1 MNTCS
6 RTMQGWGPC
15 VMVAHAIASHVRV
28 HSVARSKVCVFR
40 CQRNTMFLPAHSR
53 THRVDLHVQPR
64 GICFC
69 LNVSAGQCLLL
80 LFYNPQK
87 LFSNGPAHPVCG
99 EKRLQ
104 ASLFHP
110 FSSESCQLN
119 NIHMPEAEFFLQSS
133 LWLSLQRYAAKYRSQ
148 KSKNAGFAFWKHA
161 RY

>member
-40 CQRNTMFLPAHSR
+40 CQRNTMFLPAHSQ

-64 GICFC
+64 GMCFC
-69 LNVSAGQCLLL
+69 LNVSAGQCLLIYFTIL
-80 LFYNPQK
+80 RCYPPMAPLSLYVKKSGF
-87 LFSNGPAHPVCG
+87 
-99 EKRLQ
+99 RLQ
-104 ASLFHP
+104 FFIHSLQNLV
-110 FSSESCQLN
+110 SSIIYTCQKQ
-119 NIHMPEAEFFLQSS
+119 HFLQSS
-133 LWLSLQRYAAKYRSQ
+133 LWLSLQRYAEVTEVQ
-148 KSKNAGFAFWKHA
+148 KCRLCQLFFWKHA